1 MAVIIILRLL
11 SSDVMVEDV
20 EDGHFWLLTDDCVTN
35 AAIFSTCGQLL
46 GGTRFLCPAVSLRQQ
61 RLHFLRSD
69 SKCFLRLEDLS
80 RMRCLS
86 LSLIHI

>member
-35 AAIFSTCGQLL
+35 VRNILYLWSTVRRYPFS
-46 GGTRFLCPAVSLRQQ
+46 VSC
-61 RLHFLRSD
+61 
-69 SKCFLRLEDLS
+69 CFTATTAPS
-80 RMRCLS
+80 FPP
-86 LSLIHI
+86 I